1 MTNDVKVVKLEPQ
14 ITHMFNVITESS
26 KKTLNA
32 TFFPCILF
40 FDDSVRN
47 FAKKPNYVYGV
58 IIKSSLYDIKYDPP
72 LLTKNA
78 MKMWENYDFQRI
90 YDATSGVSMNAFREL
105 KKNLPHPYVSQIVLD
120 WDLTLSVHRAIHRE
134 CITKPKK
141 YIAAECYFGGL
152 ERMAEIKRFFRHAYW
167 KRIKVTIITSNPV
180 AKTNPEILKLL
191 LSTVYGKWI
200 PVIYS
205 SSKMKCVETIKM

>member
-1 MTNDVKVVKLEPQ
+1 MTRDVKVAKLEPR
-14 ITHMFNVITESS
+14 ITNMFDVITESS
-26 KKTLNA
+26 QKTLNA

-40 FDDSVRN
+40 FDDSMRN

-58 IIKSSLYDIKYDPP
+58 VIKSSSYDTEYDPP
-72 LLTKNA
+72 LLTNDA

-90 YDATSGVSMNAFREL
+90 YDATSGISINAFLEL
-105 KKNLPHPYVSQIVLD
+105 QKNLPHPYVSQIVLD

-134 CITKPKK
+134 CITKSKK

-152 ERMAEIKRFFRHAYW
+152 ERMMAIKRFFRHAYW
-167 KRIKVTIITSNPV
+167 RRIKITIITSNPV
-180 AKTNPEILKLL
+180 AKTNPELLKLL

-200 PVIYS
+200 PVIHS
-205 SSKMKCVETIKM
+205 SSKMKCVQTIKN